1 MNRSAAEISSD
12 RTKRMKKSAL
22 DKILRPLLPR
32 WVAAQVREQMEF
44 NRLRRKPP
52 ELMWKVCPRCP
63 EKRTE
68 AHGAKVGHLFFLIG
82 GYQTIDRVLSVIDVF
97 DLKKRRW
104 IDRITMPS
112 DVPQT
117 HLGIASGEERFIYLA
132 GGQLGPQCRPA
143 VADCFVLDIP
153 TKSWARLPSLPEPRY
168 SPIMVLG
175 RGRLHVISGAKP
187 DRCTS
192 ALDHWSIAVGA
203 GKPLE
208 SEWRE
213 EVPIPRGGPHRASAV
228 LNDRLYVFGGQDGD
242 LRPVAMDP
250 QYVCDAN
257 TPLEALYG
265 DSFMWQPETKQWKPV
280 SPMPAARTHSE
291 SEIAIDH
298 YALVVGGNE
307 GRHRLSDLVQVYD
320 SRGDRWR
327 IAGRLPYC
335 MKTTAV
341 YHEGWLYLLTG
352 QRSVSR
358 DNLRPSEI
366 LNTVWR
372 AKFDPAA
379 DWPST

>member
-1 MNRSAAEISSD
+1 
-12 RTKRMKKSAL
+12 MKKSAL
-22 DKILRPLLPR
+22 KKILRQILPER
-32 WVAAQVREQMEF
+32 VTAQVREQMEF
-44 NRLRRKPP
+44 NRLHRKPP
-52 ELMWKVCPRCP
+52 ELVWKLCPRCP
-63 EKRTE
+63 EKRAE
-68 AHGAKVGHLFFLIG
+68 ADGVKVGHLFFLIG
-82 GYQTIDRVLSVIDVF
+82 GYQTIDRVLSVINVF

-104 IDRITMPS
+104 IDRITMPA

-117 HLGIASGEERFIYLA
+117 HVGIASGEERFIYLV

-143 VADCFVLDIP
+143 VADCFVLDVH

-168 SPIMVLG
+168 SPTTVLW
-175 RGRLHVISGAKP
+175 RGRLHAISGAKP

-192 ALDHWSIAVGA
+192 ACDHWSIAVAA

-213 EVPIPRGGPHRASAV
+213 EVPIPRGGPHRTSAV

-242 LRPVAMDP
+242 LRPVANDP

-280 SPMPAARTHSE
+280 SPMPAARAHLE
-291 SEIAIDH
+291 GEIAINH

-307 GRHRLSDLVQVYD
+307 GRHRVSDLVQVYD

-335 MKTTAV
+335 MKTVAV
-341 YHEGWLYLLTG
+341 YHDGWLYTMTG
-352 QRSVSR
+352 QRSASR
-358 DNLRPSEI
+358 TNLAPGEI

-379 DWPST
+379 GWTS